1 MPAAGAHACMIFAA
15 EFFCDSLQL
24 PYDDKVNMHLTMGTL
39 VIQGLFNAAFSL
51 TLRVRD
57 LKGDQRRI
65 HLSTS
70 VCHTCTRTHAQCAGQ
85 HPFPRICGVIFSTCP
100 GRRLHGPSRAP
111 ADAVRQARRVAQ
123 PRI

>member
-1 MPAAGAHACMIFAA
+1 MIFAT
-15 EFFCDSLQL
+15 ECWFYSPQL

-39 VIQGLFNAAFSL
+39 VIQGLFNSAFSL

-70 VCHTCTRTHAQCAGQ
+70 VCHT
-85 HPFPRICGVIFSTCP
+85 
-100 GRRLHGPSRAP
+100 
-111 ADAVRQARRVAQ
+111 
-123 PRI
+123 